1 MITEL
6 LTTVIATL
14 HYRPFGTMT
23 IDTPIN
29 HADLLDH
36 AVTKVL
42 SGDREAFRSIIVTC
56 QSSLSVLVA
65 SILPRNAAV
74 EDVVQQ
80 SFMIAFRKLP
90 SYPIGKSG
98 KGFHAWISAIARCEA
113 LNERRRMIAD
123 QKMLSQFTDHR
134 RIQDSVGIVL
144 ERGIDLDTAIFTHLH
159 DCLIALDERAS
170 AVLRAH
176 YYDNQDTDE
185 IAKHFGRNA
194 SWARVTLYRARQA
207 LGECLRMKGALNY
220 EQI

>member
-1 MITEL
+1 MTTDL
-6 LTTVIATL
+6 LTTLIATL
-14 HYRPFGTMT
+14 HFHLGAMT
-23 IDTPIN
+23 IEIPFN
-29 HADLLDH
+29 HAEILDH
-36 AVTKVL
+36 AVSKVL
-42 SGDREAFRSIIVTC
+42 AGDREAFRSIIVTC

-90 SYPIGKSG
+90 SYPNGKSG
-98 KGFHAWISAIARCEA
+98 KGFNAWISAIARCEA